1 MAANSDPFHIH
12 HTGHCLH
19 FTPIQSSVSHP
30 PLHNCSSSLQSLSL
44 THSSCSSLSVSSS
57 FLPQSRYS
65 TALYFVFTGLCSVG
79 FGNVAPIT
87 DNEMIF
93 AIVMMLS
100 GCKCIG
106 RQSAADWIR
115 THSLTFWTD
124 LSGLVGMR
132 CPWQVAA
139 LSLGW
144 SSALYDMIYY
154 SVFHPVSR
162 KVLKIMFW
170 KVPMACWLPPWLPS
184 AQTNHRNWSQQP

>member
-1 MAANSDPFHIH
+1 MFCQSYDRLQCCAKTTSRFPETWAWQKQFSQDCRASTGMAANSDPFHIH

-100 GCKCIG
+100 GCKC
-106 RQSAADWIR
+106 RQRKTTRRPRSTRDYGPK
-115 THSLTFWTD
+115 SLNEILD
-124 LSGLVGMR
+124 
-132 CPWQVAA
+132 
-139 LSLGW
+139 
-144 SSALYDMIYY
+144 
-154 SVFHPVSR
+154 
-162 KVLKIMFW
+162 
-170 KVPMACWLPPWLPS
+170 
-184 AQTNHRNWSQQP
+184 